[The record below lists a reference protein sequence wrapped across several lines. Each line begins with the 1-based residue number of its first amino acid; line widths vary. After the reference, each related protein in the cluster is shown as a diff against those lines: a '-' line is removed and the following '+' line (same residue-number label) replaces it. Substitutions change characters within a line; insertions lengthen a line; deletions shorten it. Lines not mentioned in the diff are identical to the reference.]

1 LEIATS
7 SMRLLKS
14 NLTRFKLLTFAL
26 CSLLLIG
33 ACGDSDPSGSIDD
46 DHTGSGG
53 RGGRDVVDL
62 GPLKDAAVGQDGG
75 GMGGSGNAPSGTGG
89 SSSPTDADTPNP
101 DGGDPLSADADVP
114 VEEAPAPVVNADPA
128 VRGPWPVGARSVRLP
143 LGTGSA
149 MAEIWYPA
157 KLGSEVAKDK
167 HVYDY
172 IAWLPPEAQEDVP
185 AADRPV
191 PVICDCYRDLPI
203 ATSHGPFPAV
213 VFAHNL
219 GTAGV
224 SSIGIVAHWASRG
237 FIVLALD
244 HPKIHLQDVLAY
256 ASIGWCTASGVT
268 EDVDRTRDVPAELA
282 MLRAPSGDFAFLE
295 GAVDATR
302 IAVVGHGEGATF
314 AAKAA
319 GESGV
324 RLIMQ
329 WNASLAV
336 AAGGDL
342 RGLAYVTGSLDG
354 TTGGRYTAVA
364 SRASSSP
371 LPTLLANATGAAHL
385 SATEVCNAKSAAGRD
400 GMQISARYGLC
411 EIDYTLF
418 SLAWD
423 CGNLNLDQPTANERF
438 GMITAAALEHF
449 VREQDRSAS
458 FERFDAEW
466 GEARLVGT
474 D

>member
-1 LEIATS
+1 
-7 SMRLLKS
+7 MRLLNS
-14 NLTRFKLLTFAL
+14 YPTFFKLLTFVL
-26 CSLLLIG
+26 CSLLLSS
-33 ACGDSDPSGSIDD
+33 ACGDSEPSGSIDD
-46 DHTGSGG
+46 DNVGSGG
-53 RGGRDVVDL
+53 RRGRDIVDL
-62 GPLKDAAVGQDGG
+62 GPLIDAAVRRDGG
-75 GMGGSGNAPSGTGG
+75 GMGGSGGGDAPLGTGG
-89 SSSPTDADTPNP
+89 SSSLGDADTPDP
-101 DGGDPLSADADVP
+101 DGGPLSADADVP
-114 VEEAPAPVVNADPA
+114 VEEAPAPTVPADPA
-128 VRGPWPVGARSVRLP
+128 VRGPWPVGARGVRLP

-149 MAEIWYPA
+149 AAEIWYPA
-157 KLGSEVAKDK
+157 KLGSEVGKDPY
-167 HVYDY
+167 VYDY

-191 PVICDCYRDLPI
+191 PVVCDCYRDLPI

-213 VFAHNL
+213 VFVHNL

-224 SSIGIVAHWASRG
+224 SSIGIVSHWASRG
-237 FIVLALD
+237 FIVVALD

-268 EDVDRTRDVPAELA
+268 EDTERTRDVPAELA

-295 GAVDATR
+295 GAVDVTR
-302 IAVVGHGEGATF
+302 MAVVGHGEGATF

-329 WNASLAV
+329 WNASIAV

-342 RGLAYVTGSLDG
+342 RGLAYITGSLDG
-354 TTGGRYTAVA
+354 TTGGRYASVA
-364 SRASSSP
+364 SRVAASP
-371 LPTLLANATGAAHL
+371 LPTLLVNATGAAHW

-400 GMQISARYGLC
+400 GIQISARYGLC

-423 CGNLNLDQPTANERF
+423 CGSLNLGQSDANERF

-449 VREQDRSAS
+449 VREQDRSAA
-458 FERFDAEW
+458 FERFDGEW
-466 GEARLVGT
+466 GEARLGSS